1 MILQVRHVSVVLVL
15 LFYLSQRDMLRLGV
29 DEMLDRFSPGVK
41 HDCYKVGNL
50 SVCVCFSFDSDV
62 PLDKIIP
69 TASCF
74 FVYLIL
80 K

>member
-15 LFYLSQRDMLRLGV
+15 LFDLSQRDMLRLGV

-50 SVCVCFSFDSDV
+50 SVYLSV
-62 PLDKIIP
+62 
-69 TASCF
+69 
-74 FVYLIL
+74 FVFHLIQMYHL
-80 K
+80 IK